1 MGEKSTLTY
10 KFRLRDKH
18 SAELN
23 RQARAVNFGA
33 VAPIPGLSAANAL
46 GKATRRE
53 AEKTADAM
61 QERLER
67 IDWALASDTA
77 AIEVLQ

>member
-1 MGEKSTLTY
+1 MMTRREERMEEVLMEFKREMLLALGQEQRT
-10 KFRLRDKH
+10 
-18 SAELN
+18 
-23 RQARAVNFGA
+23 
-33 VAPIPGLSAANAL
+33 AANAL